1 MRLGK
6 FLVIV
11 GITTGNIIQFDYDPG
26 QEFEIVRR
34 KGLKLFSVDRPLGSI
49 ENQQIIQSNLRPRRN
64 LNIADYSSEPENK
77 TEVNDDEPDP
87 ANSLMRSV
95 GGPGKVEMEG
105 RAYAKPLNMI
115 ESMIDYILT
124 TAYSNQNV
132 QDILN
137 YGCWCQ
143 VDK

>member
-1 MRLGK
+1 MD
-6 FLVIV
+6 
-11 GITTGNIIQFDYDPG
+11 T
-26 QEFEIVRR
+26 
-34 KGLKLFSVDRPLGSI
+34 
-49 ENQQIIQSNLRPRRN
+49 
-64 LNIADYSSEPENK
+64 ADYSAEPDNK
-77 TEVNDDEPDP
+77 TEIHDNEPNP

-95 GGPGKVEMEG
+95 GVPEEVEMEG

-124 TAYSNQNV
+124 TTYSNQNV